1 MAADTEPPPA
11 RPVTAPPPRR
21 FLPSTASLRALE
33 TLDRLG
39 SATAAANELNLSQS
53 AVSRQ
58 LQTLEAQ
65 LGVALILRRG
75 RRMVLTPEAAGYAA
89 EIRTALQKITQATL
103 KLTVNPAG
111 GSLDLAILP
120 TFGMRWLVPRL
131 ADFARRHPEVTINL
145 STRLKPFYFASEPFD
160 AAIHFGLP
168 EWPGTHAIRLKAEA
182 VIAVCAPNLIAD
194 QPPRHAQD
202 VLRLPLLHIETR
214 PEAWQAW
221 FAAHGVEAGP
231 VTGTIYDQFST
242 ITQAALH
249 GLGVA
254 LLPDY
259 LAEQD
264 IATGRLVCAWG
275 GPTTSPGAYHLVW
288 PVEKSRNAAL
298 QTFRDWLATQA
309 EDEDALPR

>member
-1 MAADTEPPPA
+1 MSPL
-11 RPVTAPPPRR
+11 PRR
-21 FLPSTASLRALE
+21 FLPSTSALRALE
-33 TLDRLG
+33 ALDRLG
-39 SATAAANELNLSQS
+39 SATAAAEDLNLSQS

-58 LQTLEAQ
+58 IQALEEQT
-65 LGVALILRRG
+65 GVPMVIREG
-75 RRMVLTPEAAGYAA
+75 RRMVLTPDAAQYAA
-89 EIRTALQKITQATL
+89 EIRAALTKITQATV

-131 ADFARRHPEVTINL
+131 AEFARLHPEVTINL
-145 STRLKPFYFASEPFD
+145 STRLKPFNFGSEAFD

-168 EWPGTHAIRLKAEA
+168 DWPGTQAIRLKADA
-182 VIAVCAPNLIAD
+182 VVAVCAPDLIAS

-202 VLRLPLLHIETR
+202 LLRLPLLHIETR

-221 FAAHGVEAGP
+221 FAAHGVETGP
-231 VTGTIYDQFST
+231 VTGTIYDQFAT

-264 IATGRLVCAWG
+264 LATGRLLRAWG
-275 GPTTSPGAYHLVW
+275 GPTASPGAYHLVW
-288 PVEKSRNAAL
+288 PVEKSRDAAL
-298 QTFRDWLATQA
+298 LKFREWLATQA

>member
-1 MAADTEPPPA
+1 MSTL
-11 RPVTAPPPRR
+11 PRR
-21 FLPSTASLRALE
+21 FLPSTGALLALE
-33 TLDRLG
+33 ALDRLG
-39 SATAAANELNLSQS
+39 SATAAAVDLNLSQS

-58 LQTLEAQ
+58 IQALEDQT
-65 LGVALILRRG
+65 GVPMVIREG
-75 RRMVLTPEAAGYAA
+75 RRMVLTPEAAQYASDVRA
-89 EIRTALQKITQATL
+89 ALTKITQATL
-103 KLTVNPAG
+103 KLSVNPAS

-131 ADFARRHPEVTINL
+131 AEFARLHPEVTINL
-145 STRLKPFYFASEPFD
+145 STRLKPFNFASEPFD
-160 AAIHFGLP
+160 AAIHFGTAD
-168 EWPGTHAIRLKAEA
+168 WPGTHAIRLKAEA
-182 VIAVCAPNLIAD
+182 VIAVCAPDLIAAR
-194 QPPRHAQD
+194 PPRTAQD
-202 VLRLPLLHIETR
+202 VLNLPLLHIETR
-214 PEAWQAW
+214 PDAWQAW
-221 FAAHGVEAGP
+221 FAAHGVETGP

-264 IATGRLVCAWG
+264 LATGRLVRAWG